1 VAGIQERPNHVA
13 TDVPRSTYHKY
24 AHDDSLYVN
33 SMRRSRRL
41 GVPGEDIG
49 ARLGAAAALET
60 QAERVWESRSA
71 PAPGHSS
78 KVLFG
83 IPLAILV
90 AFLIVVLVRFA
101 VARM

>member
-1 VAGIQERPNHVA
+1 
-13 TDVPRSTYHKY
+13 
-24 AHDDSLYVN
+24 
-33 SMRRSRRL
+33 
-41 GVPGEDIG
+41 
-49 ARLGAAAALET
+49 LET